1 MSKPHLSKLGF
12 EKNNLVI
19 RVLPG
24 QMQLFL
30 SGRTKVVRN
39 IPEGYVVMEMYKSS
53 RNSFEPS
60 HPGVYIGGENYWP
73 VKIKHQ
79 FTGRMKWVN
88 LHEDEPTVRAF
99 VKETMAMEK

>member
-1 MSKPHLSKLGF
+1 
-12 EKNNLVI
+12 
-19 RVLPG
+19 
-24 QMQLFL
+24 MQLFL